1 MSHYLQYAKNRFSQ
15 NGEDGILD
23 QLFKD
28 LHIEAGIVV
37 EFGAWDGV
45 YLSNTYQL
53 WRYEG
58 FDAVL
63 IESDLCKATELAA
76 VTRAFDNVEA
86 VYTAVS
92 PVKDHKNSLDNI
104 LDRSAF
110 DVTEDSLVLVS
121 SDIDGSDYDIFKSM
135 ERHLPKVAL
144 IETCTHPNP
153 VVNEEHPL
161 ALRAMTDLAE
171 AKGYSLVCHT
181 GNAVYVRNDLMH
193 YLDHIDFVYEDMS
206 CTIDDVTV
214 LQNTGPEGE
223 SRTPTTYRPTR
234 PTTATYKNI
243 VAWELATCKALS
255 ESVTG
260 G

>member
-1 MSHYLQYAKNRFSQ
+1 MSHYLKYAKNRFSQ

-45 YLSNTYQL
+45 YLSNTYLL
-53 WRYEG
+53 WRYKD

-63 IESDLCKATELAA
+63 IESDLCKATELVS
-76 VTRAFDNVEA
+76 VTRGFDNVEA
-86 VYTAVS
+86 VYAAVS
-92 PVKDHKNSLDNI
+92 PVKDHKNSLDNM

-110 DVTEDSLVLVS
+110 DVTEDSLALVS
-121 SDIDGSDYDIFKSM
+121 SDIDGSDYDIFESM

-144 IETCTHPNP
+144 IETSTGPDPHSGN
-153 VVNEEHPL
+153 
-161 ALRAMTDLAE
+161 LRQLTNLAE
-171 AKGYSLVCHT
+171 AKGYTLVCHT

-193 YLDHIDFVYEDMS
+193 HLDHIDFVYEDMC
-206 CTIDDVTV
+206 CTEDDVTA
-214 LQNTGPEGE
+214 LQNIGSEGK
-223 SRTPTTYRPTR
+223 SRIPTIYRPTR
-234 PTTATYKNI
+234 ATTTTYLNSVTKEI
-243 VAWELATCKALS
+243 AACKALS